1 MNMNNKCLKALEQ
14 AFFIHNHGTK
24 IALFN
29 KQKTKNIKEKFE
41 FWVLKIQ
48 CLKTTIQSSY
58 QILKYD
64 LSVPI

>member
-1 MNMNNKCLKALEQ
+1 MNMNKKYLKALEQ
-14 AFFIHNHGTK
+14 AFFIHIHGTK
-24 IALFN
+24 MTLFN
-29 KQKTKNIKEKFE
+29 KQKTINIKEKFE

-58 QILKYD
+58 QILKYN